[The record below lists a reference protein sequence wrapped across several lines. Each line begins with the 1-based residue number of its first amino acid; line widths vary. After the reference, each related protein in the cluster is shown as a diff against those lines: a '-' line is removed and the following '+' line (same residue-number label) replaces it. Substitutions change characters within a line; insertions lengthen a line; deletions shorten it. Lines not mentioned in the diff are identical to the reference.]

1 MEQLSVG
8 SPEITP
14 ARLTWDAST
23 PERQLAVA
31 LHWVNLLSG
40 RFFAEHAD
48 RFQPAGRLDQALLAN
63 LKDIRQQLHSD
74 GLPYNITHDL
84 LGRVIFIQFL
94 FQRTDSSGNA
104 ALNASIL
111 GKLAYEGVLTQ
122 RHDGLASI
130 LSNHGDSY
138 RFFRWLNER
147 FNGDL
152 FPGKAESVDQREQE
166 WRQEIKH
173 VRASHLQLLSE
184 FVRGRIYLQ
193 SGQRSLFPLYS
204 FDTIPLEL
212 ISSIYEEFVSEGA
225 TPTPGLHYTPG
236 HIVDLI
242 LDGVLPWEDKGWNVK
257 VLDPACG
264 SGIFLVKAFQRLIH
278 RWKVAHPGD
287 TPSAADLKHILEN
300 NLFGIDINGDAV
312 RVASFSL
319 YLAMC
324 DEIDP
329 RHYWT
334 QVRFPRL
341 RDRNLH
347 AGDYF
352 ALDQQRPDI
361 GNKHFDFIVGNAPW
375 GQNTATKEA
384 KEWARKHRWSVP
396 YGTIGPLFLPRSV
409 KALAPNGTI
418 SMLQPASLLTNS
430 VDTAQ
435 GLRHRLF
442 SDYKIEEVINLSALR
457 FGLFA
462 NAVDPACII
471 TLKGTPPDGEYLSY
485 ICPKPSRSSLDDYR
499 TSIDPQDVNS
509 IAPSE
514 AANRTD
520 VWSVLMWGNRRDL
533 ALVRRLETYPN
544 FEKLEEDGAVRTRE
558 GIIRGDRKKK
568 LSTIVGRRILEGRGA
583 PRLRFELEPHELPE
597 NKDDEVDSRAST
609 DFSAFALPQL
619 IVKQGWT
626 KARGRFEAALV
637 RGRVGERG
645 PLCSQSYLSVSGS
658 QERLLEMACAIYNS
672 KVAVYHLLLTSG
684 RFSSYRPEPT
694 MSDLLRVPI
703 PYLRNA
709 ERLLRLT
716 SANVDDLARRLLRLV
731 NRSGL

>member
-1 MEQLSVG
+1 MELLKGTVAANCRPHLCSSMDMLRTADPG
-8 SPEITP
+8 IGAAKCCSPEITP

-111 GKLAYEGVLTQ
+111 RKLADEGVLTQ

-152 FPGKAESVDQREQE
+152 FPGKAEGVDQREQE
-166 WRQEIKH
+166 WQQEIRH

-184 FVRGRIYLQ
+184 FVRGRIHLR

-204 FDTIPLEL
+204 FDTIPLEF

-242 LDGVLPWEDKGWNVK
+242 LDGVLPWEDKDWNVK
-257 VLDPACG
+257 LLDPACG

-278 RWKVAHPGD
+278 RWKVAHPGH

-300 NLFGIDINGDAV
+300 NLFGIDINDDAV

-361 GNKHFDFIVGNAPW
+361 GNKHFDLIVGNAPW

-409 KALAPNGTI
+409 KALAPDGTI

-430 VDTAQ
+430 VGTAQ

-442 SDYKIEEVINLSALR
+442 SDYKVEEVVNLSALR

-462 NAVDPACII
+462 NAVDPACVI

-520 VWSVLMWGNRRDL
+520 VWSVSDVGKPPRPQSRPPSANISH
-533 ALVRRLETYPN
+533 VR
-544 FEKLEEDGAVRTRE
+544 KA
-558 GIIRGDRKKK
+558 RK
-568 LSTIVGRRILEGRGA
+568 GRRG
-583 PRLRFELEPHELPE
+583 
-597 NKDDEVDSRAST
+597 KD
-609 DFSAFALPQL
+609 
-619 IVKQGWT
+619 
-626 KARGRFEAALV
+626 
-637 RGRVGERG
+637 
-645 PLCSQSYLSVSGS
+645 
-658 QERLLEMACAIYNS
+658 
-672 KVAVYHLLLTSG
+672 
-684 RFSSYRPEPT
+684 
-694 MSDLLRVPI
+694 
-703 PYLRNA
+703 
-709 ERLLRLT
+709 
-716 SANVDDLARRLLRLV
+716 ARRNNPR
-731 NRSGL
+731 